1 MTKVS
6 LKYYKASL
14 RDRFLQGLPKNPK
27 LENGLL
33 KINHQILYLC
43 DW

>member
-6 LKYYKASL
+6 LICYKASL
-14 RDRFLQGLPKNPK
+14 RDRLLQGLPKNLK
-27 LENGLL
+27 LETGLL
-33 KINHQILYLC
+33 KINRQILYLC